1 MHPAYT
7 TKNVLKATMQSESR
21 ATYNT
26 LNENEFNKKFNTI
39 FVNIILINFIFS
51 RYHFEIVVS

>member
-1 MHPAYT
+1 MHPAHT
-7 TKNVLKATMQSESR
+7 TENVLKATMQSESR

>member
-7 TKNVLKATMQSESR
+7 TENVLKATMQSESR

-26 LNENEFNKKFNTI
+26 LKENEFNKKFNTI
-39 FVNIILINFIFS
+39 FVNIILINFTF
-51 RYHFEIVVS
+51 